1 MGMYP
6 MHAPPSPNDE
16 ASLIDR
22 AVAGDRDAARA
33 IYDAHVHAVHRLAS
47 RIAGP
52 ELADECTQDAFV
64 RAFSRLPTFRRQA
77 ALRTW
82 LHSITVSV
90 ALNHKRRE
98 KRQSRHVPLDLAPD
112 IASPVAERDPLLR
125 RRLVAAIDGL
135 AEELRTVV
143 ILNLVEGR
151 SHQEICEILDIPE
164 GTSKARLFRARAR
177 LRETLADLAPAMA

>member
-1 MGMYP
+1 
-6 MHAPPSPNDE
+6 MHATPSSNEE

-47 RIAGP
+47 RIAGA

-98 KRQSRHVPLDLAPD
+98 KRQSRHVPLESAPD
-112 IASPVAERDPLLR
+112 IASPVAERDPHLR
-125 RRLVAAIDGL
+125 RRLRNAIDGL
-135 AEELRTVV
+135 ADDLRTIV
-143 ILNLVEGR
+143 ILNMIEGR
-151 SHQEICEILDIPE
+151 THQEICEILDIPE

>member
-1 MGMYP
+1 
-6 MHAPPSPNDE
+6 MHATYSPNDE

-64 RAFSRLPTFRRQA
+64 RAFSRLASFRRQA

-82 LHSITVSV
+82 LHAITVSV

-98 KRQSRHVPLDLAPD
+98 KRQSRHVALEFAPD
-112 IASPVAERDPLLR
+112 VASPAAERDPLLR
-125 RRLVAAIDGL
+125 RRLRSAIDGL
-135 AEELRTVV
+135 ADELRTVV
-143 ILNLVEGR
+143 ILNMIEGR
-151 SHQEICEILDIPE
+151 THQEIGEILDIPE

-177 LRETLADLAPAMA
+177 LRETLADLAPAMV